1 VAELASPGLTELAI
15 GLENKGALIVRPRGR
30 PSEGRA
36 GYQRDQRETLL
47 ICCFVVVVQKFAFA
61 PGIVT
66 RELFV
71 QRVSRN

>member
-1 VAELASPGLTELAI
+1 MI
-15 GLENKGALIVRPRGR
+15 GRLRVR